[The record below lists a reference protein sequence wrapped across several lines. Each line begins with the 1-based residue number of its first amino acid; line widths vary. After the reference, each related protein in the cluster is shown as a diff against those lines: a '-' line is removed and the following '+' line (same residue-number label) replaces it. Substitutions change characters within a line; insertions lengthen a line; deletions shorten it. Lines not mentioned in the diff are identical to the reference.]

1 MIPSKPKLNFWPFK
15 PKEAPPLHRA
25 LQRENGDQHDEDDE
39 ENGDHRLSPQSDE
52 AAFLTL
58 QQLATKR
65 RVRKKDSL
73 QRNALHIACANQPD
87 LDTVALLID
96 VYPKAIDQPDKLGR
110 LPLHTACSNRASME
124 VVEYLWRQNPDT
136 VFEVT
141 DRGVSTSTTTLRTVS
156 HLMVVYR

>member
-1 MIPSKPKLNFWPFK
+1 MIPSPPKLNFWPFK

-25 LQRENGDQHDEDDE
+25 LQRENGDQHDDDE
-39 ENGDHRLSPQSDE
+39 ENGDHRISPQNDE

-110 LPLHTACSNRASME
+110 LPLHTACANRASME

-141 DRGVSTSTTTLRTVS
+141 DRGVSSTTIIRCELQCRI
-156 HLMVVYR
+156 